1 MNTFSTFFKT
11 YRLRAEFV
19 SYSAFANA
27 LAQKGYIYESSIFS
41 HWQKGTRIP
50 TNRHLLLKM
59 IEIFIER
66 KAIQTLHEANEFLAS
81 TGLGY
86 LTNHESQTLF
96 HTHSIGSMT

>member
-11 YRLRAEFV
+11 YRLKAEFV
-19 SYSAFANA
+19 SHTAFANA
-27 LAQKGYIYESSIFS
+27 LAQKGYFYESSILS
-41 HWQKGTRIP
+41 HWQKGTRTP

-66 KAIQTLHEANEFLAS
+66 KAMQTLHEANEFLAS

-86 LTNHESQTLF
+86 LTRQESQQLLLY
-96 HTHSIGSMT
+96 